1 MKSFNQNNQRFR
13 FGNVIYDLSS
23 RTHLMGIFNITPDS
37 FSDGGIYF
45 DGKINIE
52 KIVEDALKMEKSGAD
67 FIDVGGESTR
77 PGSEKISIDEELERV
92 IPVISELSK
101 KTELPISI
109 DTYKHE
115 VAEEALKAGAVIV
128 NDISAFNFDEKMPEI
143 TAKYNASCILM
154 HIKGSPKNMQQN
166 PEYDDVVKEVFKY
179 LQDSVNIAEDA
190 GIKQIIVDVGIG
202 FGKTL
207 EHNLTLLK
215 NLSRFKELSCPI
227 LLGVSRKSFIDKI
240 YPAPM
245 HERLDGTIAA
255 NTVGILNG
263 ANIIRVH
270 DVAANKRA
278 VRITDS
284 LR

>member
-1 MKSFNQNNQRFR
+1 MSNFAFR
-13 FGNVIYDLSS
+13 FGNVVYDLSS
-23 RTHLMGIFNITPDS
+23 RTHIIGILNITPDS

-45 DGKINIE
+45 NGKINIE
-52 KIVEDALKMEKSGAD
+52 KVVENALKMEKSGAD

-77 PGSEKISIDEELERV
+77 PGSKKVTVNEELERV
-92 IPVISELSK
+92 IPVISKLSK
-101 KTELPISI
+101 KTDLPISI

-115 VAEEALKAGAVIV
+115 VAEEALKEGAVIV

-143 TAKYNASCILM
+143 TAKHNASCILM
-154 HIKGSPKNMQQN
+154 HIKGTPKNMQIN
-166 PEYDDVVKEVFKY
+166 PEYDDVVEEVYKY
-179 LQDSVNIAEDA
+179 LENSVKTAEDT
-190 GIKQIIVDVGIG
+190 GIKQIIIDIGIG

-207 EHNLTLLK
+207 EHNLTLIK
-215 NLSRFKELSCPI
+215 NLSRFKELDYPI
-227 LLGVSRKSFIDKI
+227 LLGTSRKSFINKI
-240 YPAPM
+240 YPTPM

-284 LR
+284 LK

>member
-1 MKSFNQNNQRFR
+1 MSNFAFR
-13 FGNVIYDLSS
+13 FGNVVYDLSS
-23 RTHLMGIFNITPDS
+23 RTHLIGILNITPDS

-52 KIVEDALKMEKSGAD
+52 KVVEDALKMEKSGAD

-77 PGSEKISIDEELERV
+77 PGSEKVTIDEELERV

-101 KTELPISI
+101 KTDLPISI

-115 VAEEALKAGAVIV
+115 VAEEALKEGAVIV

-154 HIKGSPKNMQQN
+154 HIKGTPKNMQLN
-166 PEYDDVVKEVFKY
+166 PEYDDVVEEVYKY
-179 LQDSVNIAEDA
+179 LENSVKTAEDA
-190 GIKQIIVDVGIG
+190 GIKQIIIDVGIG

-207 EHNLTLLK
+207 EHNLTLIK
-215 NLSRFKELSCPI
+215 NLSRFKELNYPI
-227 LLGVSRKSFIDKI
+227 LLGASRKSFIDKI
-240 YPAPM
+240 YPTPM

-255 NTVGILNG
+255 NTVSILNG

-278 VRITDS
+278 VRITDN
-284 LR
+284 LK